1 MSTRDAPAA
10 ETPPP
15 PGDDT
20 LPWYVAPLPAWL
32 EDFALRL
39 AWVIAAINFAGT
51 AFGFWYYRVQLA
63 ETPLA
68 AWVLVPD
75 SPVAT
80 LFIAL
85 SLTAYK
91 LDWGNADWLHALAFF
106 GCLKLGLWTPFVQLV
121 VNGQGALWWGMYWF
135 LVVSHFGMAVEA
147 FVIHRYATFSVPAV
161 GAALAW
167 YGGNDL
173 VDYFL
178 RVLEGP
184 HHTILRAE
192 RVAGVG
198 FDHSL
203 YAHDLAAACAVALT
217 MLATFLALATR
228 VAYLRRGR

>member
-1 MSTRDAPAA
+1 MSLVSGESLPSRAD
-10 ETPPP
+10 
-15 PGDDT
+15 
-20 LPWYVAPLPAWL
+20 LPWYVAPLPESL
-32 EDFALRL
+32 EDLALRL
-39 AWVIAAINFAGT
+39 AWVIAAINIAGT
-51 AFGFWYYRVQLA
+51 AFGFWYYRFQLA
-63 ETPLA
+63 DTPLA

-85 SLTAYK
+85 SFIGYK
-91 LDWGNADWLHALAFF
+91 LDWDADWLHALAFF

-135 LVVSHFGMAVEA
+135 LIVSHLGMALEA

-161 GAALAW
+161 AVALFW
-167 YGGNDL
+167 YAGNDL

-178 RVLEGP
+178 RVLDGP
-184 HHTILRAE
+184 HHTALRAE
-192 RVAGVG
+192 GAVGG

-217 MLATFLALATR
+217 LLATFLALATR
-228 VAYLRRGR
+228 VKVLEAGE

>member
-10 ETPPP
+10 ETTP
-15 PGDDT
+15 PGDN
-20 LPWYVAPLPAWL
+20 LPWYVAPLPTWL
-32 EDFALRL
+32 EDLALRL
-39 AWVIAAINFAGT
+39 AWLIAAVNLAGT
-51 AFGFWYYRVQLA
+51 AFGFWYYRFQLA
-63 ETPLA
+63 DTPLA

-91 LDWGNADWLHALAFF
+91 LDYDADWLHALAFF

-135 LVVSHFGMAVEA
+135 LVVSHFGMAVQA
-147 FVIHRYATFSVPAV
+147 FVVHRYATFSLPAV

-178 RVLEGP
+178 RVLDGP
-184 HHTILRAE
+184 HHTVLRGE
-192 RVAGVG
+192 QVAGGG
-198 FDHSL
+198 FDHAL

-228 VAYLRRGR
+228 ITYLQRSS

>member
-10 ETPPP
+10 ETTT
-15 PGDDT
+15 PGDDS
-20 LPWYVAPLPAWL
+20 LPWYVAPLPTWL
-32 EDFALRL
+32 EDLALRL
-39 AWVIAAINFAGT
+39 AWVIAAVNLAGT
-51 AFGFWYYRVQLA
+51 AFGFWYYRFQLA
-63 ETPLA
+63 DTPLA

-80 LFIAL
+80 LFIAG
-85 SLTAYK
+85 SLIAYK
-91 LDWGNADWLHALAFF
+91 LDYDADWLHALAFF

-147 FVIHRYATFSVPAV
+147 FVVHRYATFSLPAV
-161 GAALAW
+161 GVALAW

-184 HHTILRAE
+184 HHTALRGE
-192 RVAGVG
+192 QVVGGGV
-198 FDHSL
+198 DHAL

-228 VAYLRRGR
+228 ITYLKRSA

>member
-1 MSTRDAPAA
+1 MSTRDDAPAGEPA
-10 ETPPP
+10 SPS
-15 PGDDT
+15 GG
-20 LPWYVAPLPAWL
+20 LPWYVAPLPEWL
-32 EDFALRL
+32 EDLALRL

-51 AFGFWYYRVQLA
+51 AFGFWYYRFQLA
-63 ETPLA
+63 DTPLA

-91 LDWGNADWLHALAFF
+91 LDWEADWLHALAFF

-161 GAALAW
+161 GLALLW

-178 RVLEGP
+178 RVLDGP
-184 HHTILRAE
+184 HHTVLRAE
-192 RVAGVG
+192 QTALGV
-198 FDHSL
+198 DHSL
-203 YAHDLAAACAVALT
+203 YAHDLAAACAVGLT
-217 MLATFLALATR
+217 MLAVFLALATR
-228 VAYLRRGR
+228 VAYLQREH